1 MTEHNKTPPPDEEK
15 FQDALRDLLSRAGLS
30 VDEVTSLF
38 EVSRV
43 SIYSWMKDHGPQQP
57 LIRSR
62 ALRVIALIEK
72 VVASGD
78 LPLNEVPKQD
88 RPQVLHAVFKKHLA
102 PQAKPVSRAED

>member
-1 MTEHNKTPPPDEEK
+1 MTEHNKTPPSDEAK
-15 FQDALRDLLSRAGLS
+15 FTSLRDLLTKAELS

-78 LPLNEVPKQD
+78 LPLKEVPRQD
-88 RPQVLHAVFKKHLA
+88 RPKVLHAVFKKHLA
-102 PQAKPVSRAED
+102 PAVKPAARAED